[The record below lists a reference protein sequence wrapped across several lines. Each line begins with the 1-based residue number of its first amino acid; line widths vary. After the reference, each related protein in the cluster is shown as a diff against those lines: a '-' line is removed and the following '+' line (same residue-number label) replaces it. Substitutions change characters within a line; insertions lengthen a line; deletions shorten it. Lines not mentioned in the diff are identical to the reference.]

1 MSEYIGTKQKGPQRV
16 ALYLRVSTTN
26 SQTTENQRL
35 ELQQVADR
43 SGWEVV
49 RIYEDEGVSGAKGR
63 GQRPGLD
70 ALMKDAARR
79 DLCASDGSQHDQSTD
94 DLQGAGLSGGL

>member
-1 MSEYIGTKQKGPQRV
+1 MATKQKGSQRV

-26 SQTTENQRL
+26 GQTTENQRL

-49 RIYEDEGVSGAKGR
+49 QIFEDEGVSGAKGR
-63 GQRPGLD
+63 GQRPGLEKVK
-70 ALMKDAARR
+70 AE
-79 DLCASDGSQHDQSTD
+79 GQ
-94 DLQGAGLSGGL
+94 